1 MVLGMKRFVDG
12 VDRSQGLLL
21 PDRLEDYVHE
31 DNPVRVVDAFVEA
44 LDLAA
49 LGFAAANRSGG
60 GRPAYHPA
68 VLLKVYIYGYLNRI
82 QSTRRLEREA
92 QRNLELI
99 WLTGRLA
106 PDFKTIADFRRDNGS
121 AITAVCSQFVA
132 LCRKMKVFTHA
143 VVAIDGSK
151 LKAVNSRDR
160 NFTAGK
166 VKARRKQ
173 LDESVARYLAELD
186 RADRDPSLLPEGRVP
201 HLKDKLAKVREQ
213 MSQLDA
219 MERQLEEV
227 PDHQISLTDPDARS
241 MTSTGRGTGTV
252 GYNVQAA
259 VDAEHHLIVAHEVTN
274 IGSDRGQL
282 SAMAKKARDA
292 LGTEQMTALAD
303 RGYFNAPEI
312 LACEEAGIIPL
323 VPKPLTSNSKAEGR
337 FDKRDFTYDP
347 DADEYECPAGE
358 RATRRFATQ
367 ENDLTLHKYWS
378 SACPRCPLK
387 ARCTTSA
394 YRRITRWEH
403 EHVLE
408 RMQIRLDATPQ
419 AAVARRQ
426 TVEHVFGTLK
436 FWMGTTPLLTK
447 TLPRVRAEV
456 SLAVIAYNMKRMIK
470 IMGARALVQAIA
482 A

>member
-1 MVLGMKRFVDG
+1 MKRFVDG

-21 PDRLEDYVHE
+21 PDRLEDYVDD

-44 LDLAA
+44 LDLGG
-49 LGFAAANRSGG
+49 LGFEAVNRAAS
-60 GRPAYHPA
+60 GRPAYHPGA
-68 VLLKVYIYGYLNRI
+68 LLKIYIYGYLNRI
-82 QSTRRLEREA
+82 QSSRRLEREA

-106 PDFKTIADFRRDNGS
+106 PDFKTIADFRKDNGG
-121 AITAVCSQFVA
+121 AITAVCSRFVA
-132 LCRKMKVFTHA
+132 LCRKMKVFSHA

-160 NFTAGK
+160 NFTVGK
-166 VKARRKQ
+166 VKGRRKQ
-173 LDESVARYLAELD
+173 LEESVARYLAELD
-186 RADRDPSLLPEGRVP
+186 RADRDATLLPEGRVP
-201 HLKDKLAKVREQ
+201 HLKDKLAKLRVQ
-213 MSQLDA
+213 MDKLDTI
-219 MERQLEEV
+219 ERQLLDA

-241 MTSTGRGTGTV
+241 MTSSGRGTGTV

-259 VDAEHHLIVAHEVTN
+259 VDAEHHLIVAHDVTN
-274 IGSDRGQL
+274 AGHDRTQL
-282 SAMAKKARDA
+282 SAMAKKAREA
-292 LGTEQMTALAD
+292 LGTERMTALAD

-312 LACEEAGIIPL
+312 LACEQAGIIPL

-347 DADEYECPAGE
+347 ATDAYECPAGE
-358 RATRRFATQ
+358 HAIHRFTTE
-367 ENDLTLHKYWS
+367 ENGLTLHKYWS
-378 SACPRCPLK
+378 SACPRCPMRT
-387 ARCTTSA
+387 RCTTSS

-408 RMQIRLDATPQ
+408 TMQMLLHARPQ

-436 FWMGTTPLLTK
+436 SWLGTTPLLTK
-447 TLPRVRAEV
+447 TLPKVRTEI
-456 SLAVIAYNMKRMIK
+456 SLAVLAYNMKRMIK
-470 IMGARALVQAIA
+470 IMGTQGMVRAIA

>member
-1 MVLGMKRFVDG
+1 MKRFVDG
-12 VDRSQGLLL
+12 IDRSQGLLL
-21 PDRLEDYVHE
+21 PDRLEGYVHE

-44 LDLAA
+44 LDLSA
-49 LGFAAANRSGG
+49 LGFEAANRAAG

-68 VLLKVYIYGYLNRI
+68 TLLKIYIYGYLNRI
-82 QSTRRLEREA
+82 QSSRRLEREA

-106 PDFKTIADFRRDNGS
+106 PDFKTIADFRKDNGG
-121 AITAVCSQFVA
+121 AITAVCSRFIA
-132 LCRKMKVFTHA
+132 LCRKMKVFSHA

-160 NFTAGK
+160 NFTVGK
-166 VKARRKQ
+166 VKGRRKQ
-173 LDESVARYLAELD
+173 LEESVARYLAELD
-186 RADRDPSLLPEGRVP
+186 RADRDATLLPEGRVP
-201 HLKDKLAKVREQ
+201 HLKDKLAKLRVQ
-213 MSQLDA
+213 MDKLDTI
-219 MERQLEEV
+219 ERQLLDA

-241 MTSTGRGTGTV
+241 MTSSGRGTGTV
-252 GYNVQAA
+252 GNVQAA
-259 VDAEHHLIVAHEVTN
+259 VDAEHHLIVAHDVTN
-274 IGSDRGQL
+274 AGHDRTQL
-282 SAMAKKARDA
+282 SAMAKKAREA
-292 LGTEQMTALAD
+292 LGTERMTALAD

-312 LACEEAGIIPL
+312 LACEQAGIIPL

-347 DADEYECPAGE
+347 ATDAYECPAGE
-358 RATRRFATQ
+358 HAIHRFTTE
-367 ENDLTLHKYWS
+367 ENGLTLHKYWS
-378 SACPRCPLK
+378 SACPRCPMRT
-387 ARCTTSA
+387 RCTTSS

-408 RMQIRLDATPQ
+408 TMQMLLHARPQ

-436 FWMGTTPLLTK
+436 SWLGTTPLLTK
-447 TLPRVRAEV
+447 TLPKVRTEI
-456 SLAVIAYNMKRMIK
+456 SLAVLAYNMKRMIK
-470 IMGARALVQAIA
+470 IMGTQGMVRAIA

>member
-1 MVLGMKRFVDG
+1 MKRFVDG
-12 VDRSQGLLL
+12 IDRSQGLLL

-44 LDLAA
+44 LDLSA
-49 LGFAAANRSGG
+49 LGFEAANRAAG

-68 VLLKVYIYGYLNRI
+68 TLLKIYIYGYLNRI
-82 QSTRRLEREA
+82 QSSRRLEREA

-106 PDFKTIADFRRDNGS
+106 PDFKTIADFRKDNGG
-121 AITAVCSQFVA
+121 AITAVCSRFIA
-132 LCRKMKVFTHA
+132 LCRKMKVFSHA

-160 NFTAGK
+160 NFTVGK
-166 VKARRKQ
+166 VKGRRKQ
-173 LDESVARYLAELD
+173 LEESVARYLAELD
-186 RADRDPSLLPEGRVP
+186 RADRDATLLPEGRVP
-201 HLKDKLAKVREQ
+201 HLKDKLAKLRVQ
-213 MSQLDA
+213 MDKLDTI
-219 MERQLEEV
+219 ERQLLDA

-241 MTSTGRGTGTV
+241 MTSSGRGTGTV

-259 VDAEHHLIVAHEVTN
+259 VDAEHHLIVAHDVTN
-274 IGSDRGQL
+274 AGHDRTQL
-282 SAMAKKARDA
+282 STMAKQAREA
-292 LGTEQMTALAD
+292 RGTERMTALAD

-312 LACEEAGIIPL
+312 LACEQAGIIPL

-347 DADEYECPAGE
+347 ATDAYECPAGE
-358 RATRRFATQ
+358 RATHRFTTE
-367 ENDLTLHKYWS
+367 ENGLTLHKYWS
-378 SACPRCPLK
+378 SACPRCSMRT
-387 ARCTTSA
+387 RCTTSS

-408 RMQIRLDATPQ
+408 TMQMLLHARPQ

-436 FWMGTTPLLTK
+436 SWLGTTPLLTK
-447 TLPRVRAEV
+447 TLPKVRTEI
-456 SLAVIAYNMKRMIK
+456 SLAVLAYNMKRMIK
-470 IMGARALVQAIA
+470 IMGTQGMVRAIA